1 MKYKKLKS
9 AAMGLVTAFVV
20 SACSEEGV
28 SITGNGNAQEM
39 AAQNAAQEQQAGVG
53 SGNIVTTA
61 VQAGDFTIL
70 TAALQAT
77 GLDQVLADDSR
88 QFTVFAPN
96 DAAFAKLG
104 DETIAALLGD
114 TDALSNIL
122 LYHVLADASVDAATA
137 ISLAGSTVETA
148 NGQDIAL
155 SLDSGNLF
163 VNMSQVIATDVAAD
177 NGIIHVIDTVLM
189 PPPAEDADAAPGSIV
204 EVAAA
209 AGSFNTLVAAL
220 QATGLD
226 ATLADLSSTFTVF
239 APTDDAFSALGNDT
253 IQALLADPDTL
264 SDILLYHVL
273 AGQAVDSTTAIS
285 LAGGTV
291 ATANGD
297 EIALSL
303 RDGSLFI
310 NDSRVVT
317 TDIQAANGVI
327 HIIDAVLT
335 PPAADDTGE
344 QAPTTGGET
353 PAGTILDIAQ
363 AAGFSTLV
371 AAIQATGLDGALG
384 HPGDTYTVFAPT
396 DAAFA
401 ALGQDTIN
409 TLLANPDVLRDILLY
424 HVVPGAVFDSNAV
437 TGLVGIDVQTGN
449 GDTVQINQRGS
460 GLFIN
465 DSRISAVDV
474 QATNGIIHVIDTVL
488 IPPTN

>member
-1 MKYKKLKS
+1 
-9 AAMGLVTAFVV
+9 
-20 SACSEEGV
+20 
-28 SITGNGNAQEM
+28 
-39 AAQNAAQEQQAGVG
+39 
-53 SGNIVTTA
+53 
-61 VQAGDFTIL
+61 
-70 TAALQAT
+70 
-77 GLDQVLADDSR
+77 
-88 QFTVFAPN
+88 
-96 DAAFAKLG
+96 
-104 DETIAALLGD
+104 
-114 TDALSNIL
+114 
-122 LYHVLADASVDAATA
+122 
-137 ISLAGSTVETA
+137 
-148 NGQDIAL
+148 L

>member
-1 MKYKKLKS
+1 MKYGRLKS
-9 AAMGLVTAFVV
+9 AALGLVTAFVV
-20 SACSEEGV
+20 SACSDDGV
-28 SITGNGNAQEM
+28 SITGDGDAQALSAE
-39 AAQNAAQEQQAGVG
+39 EQSAGGG
-53 SGNIVTTA
+53 SSNIVTTA
-61 VQAGDFTIL
+61 VEAGDFTVL
-70 TAALQAT
+70 AAALQAT
-77 GLDQVLADDSR
+77 GLDQVLADESR
-88 QFTVFAPN
+88 EFTVFAPN

-104 DETIAALLGD
+104 DETIAALLSD

-122 LYHVLADASVDAATA
+122 LYHVIADASVDAATA

-155 SLDSGNLF
+155 SLDGGNLF
-163 VNMSQVIATDVAAD
+163 VNMSQVIATDVAAS
-177 NGIIHVIDTVLM
+177 NGIIHVIDTVLL
-189 PPPAEDADAAPGSIV
+189 PPSAEDTDAAPGSIV

-239 APTDDAFSALGNDT
+239 APTDDAFAALGNDT

-264 SDILLYHVL
+264 SDILLYHVI
-273 AGQAVDSTTAIS
+273 ADQAVDSTTAIS

-310 NDSRVVT
+310 NDSRVIT

-327 HIIDAVLT
+327 HVIDAVLT
-335 PPAADDTGE
+335 PPAAGDSDE
-344 QAPTTGGET
+344 QAPTTGGDT
-353 PAGTILDIAQ
+353 AAGTILDVAQ

-371 AAIQATGLDGALG
+371 AAVQATGLDGALG

-401 ALGQDTIN
+401 ALGQETIN

-449 GDTVQINQRGS
+449 GDTVQVNQRS
-460 GLFIN
+460 TGLFIN
-465 DSRISAVDV
+465 DSRITTVDV

-488 IPPTN
+488 IPPSN